1 MTCVR
6 GGRRFF
12 GIGGLSRICDRSCC
26 WLCLCWRRGEV
37 IDRYLL
43 RRRKMLLLG
52 WNSLVVDHGVG
63 VVGWSG
69 LLCLRLGMTWL
80 YLRWWC
86 FRDYCRGC
94 VGLLVPWSLLHVVGG
109 VAWWCSVFGRC
120 ACVILGQTPNFLL
133 EDWIR
138 KKNFNCRGGRTEEL
152 IVQYYLARLRRRTW
166 WHCFVKSRIQATLVI
181 N

>member
-1 MTCVR
+1 VTFVR

-26 WLCLCWRRGEV
+26 WLWCLWGEV

-43 RRRKMLLLG
+43 RRRKMLLL

-94 VGLLVPWSLLHVVGG
+94 VGLSVPWSLLHVVGG
-109 VAWWCSVFGRC
+109 EVRAWWCSVFGAHASSLVRHR
-120 ACVILGQTPNFLL
+120 ISTRRL
-133 EDWIR
+133 DR
-138 KKNFNCRGGRTEEL
+138 KKNCRGGLKT
-152 IVQYYLARLRRRTW
+152 
-166 WHCFVKSRIQATLVI
+166 
-181 N
+181 